1 MLVQRG
7 RPEGMQAFL
16 KKNLMDIF
24 FWREDKGKMSKYTLF
39 FFCLVLLALAR
50 AGAVSAFAAAPGPL
64 VRLSPGT
71 LHLLPRARRFAASAR
86 RGDQSLAFA
95 PRLPAGIRARLVR
108 RGTQQDAK
116 AKGEGATAADAKPT
130 PWFLLRMRA
139 QAWLNAM
146 QRRCMAWMIGFF
158 PLTGM
163 IRAALRWYAFSAS
176 RSELSLAI
184 SLMRDAALPVC
195 TGALAVAELREEVLA
210 ACSDGGCSL
219 EVKEVL
225 EGSVATV
232 ERQLS
237 EALEAALAEFDA
249 DGNGIVTVAELLDS
263 LANPS
268 RLASRQRVL
277 PVLEAAQKASD
288 AILQAR
294 SFVDETVRLVD
305 EDGDGVITLVEAVRA
320 PKRLFDQ
327 WWSSVNK

>member
-1 MLVQRG
+1 
-7 RPEGMQAFL
+7 
-16 KKNLMDIF
+16 
-24 FWREDKGKMSKYTLF
+24 
-39 FFCLVLLALAR
+39 
-50 AGAVSAFAAAPGPL
+50 
-64 VRLSPGT
+64 
-71 LHLLPRARRFAASAR
+71 
-86 RGDQSLAFA
+86 
-95 PRLPAGIRARLVR
+95 
-108 RGTQQDAK
+108 
-116 AKGEGATAADAKPT
+116 
-130 PWFLLRMRA
+130 
-139 QAWLNAM
+139 
-146 QRRCMAWMIGFF
+146 
-158 PLTGM
+158 
-163 IRAALRWYAFSAS
+163 
-176 RSELSLAI
+176 
-184 SLMRDAALPVC
+184 
-195 TGALAVAELREEVLA
+195 
-210 ACSDGGCSL
+210 
-219 EVKEVL
+219 VKEVL
-225 EGSVATV
+225 EGSVAAV